1 MGQKTKTL
9 FAKVKMNSLLLISRS
24 PISNTLLSKTFPN
37 LRSDITNSST
47 DKTFEL
53 KDSHSQI
60 IRAERFGLYCV
71 RIVQEESLT
80 RDQVVAI
87 RNQLAENQID
97 FLSFGSLLPKKKE
110 SLFVFD
116 MDSTVI
122 KEEVIDELARKHGV
136 YEAVATVTKQA
147 MEGGMGFDEALRL
160 RVKHLSG
167 LSKESFKEVYDLL
180 TLNEGMEKVFQF
192 VPANGCK
199 LGILS
204 GGFTP
209 VLQLFSEKYPV
220 NFYKA
225 NGLEE
230 VSGFFTGSILGEIIN
245 REKKEF
251 YLKQYAKDFSIPLE
265 QVVAVGDGAND
276 AFMLSAAGIGI
287 GIHAKTGL
295 KDQITNWID
304 FTDLS
309 ALVFLFEDTF

>member
-1 MGQKTKTL
+1 
-9 FAKVKMNSLLLISRS
+9 MNSLLLISRS
-24 PISNTLLSKTFPN
+24 PIPDSFLSKTIPN
-37 LRSDITNSST
+37 LKSDITNSST

-60 IRAERFGLYCV
+60 IRADRFGLHCV

-80 RDQVVAI
+80 RDQIVTI
-87 RNQLAENQID
+87 RNQLAEHQID
-97 FLSFGSLLPKKKE
+97 FLSFGFLLPKKKE

-160 RVKHLSG
+160 RVKHLAG
-167 LSKESFKEVYDLL
+167 LSKESFREVYDLL

-192 VPANGCK
+192 VPANGSK

-220 NFYKA
+220 NFYRA

-230 VSGFFTGSILGEIIN
+230 VNGNFTGSILGEIIN

-251 YLKQYAKDFSIPLE
+251 YLKQYANDLSIPLE

-276 AFMLSAAGIGI
+276 ALMLNAAGIGI
-287 GIHAKTGL
+287 GIHAKQGL

>member
-1 MGQKTKTL
+1 MH
-9 FAKVKMNSLLLISRS
+9 SLLLISRS
-24 PISNTLLSKTFPN
+24 PITDSILSETF
-37 LRSDITNSST
+37 TNSKFGGSA
-47 DKTFEL
+47 
-53 KDSHSQI
+53 SQLNSSNPNV
-60 IRAERFGLYCV
+60 IRSEKFGLHCV
-71 RIVQEESLT
+71 RILVNDLFDREIILT
-80 RDQVVAI
+80 I
-87 RNQLAENQID
+87 RKKLAEHQMD
-97 FLSFGSLLPKKKE
+97 FLFLKTLLPKDKE
-110 SLFVFD
+110 TLFVFD

-160 RVKHLSG
+160 RVKHLAG
-167 LSKESFKEVYDLL
+167 LSKESFREVYDLL
-180 TLNEGMEKVFQF
+180 TLNDGMEKVFQF
-192 VPANGCK
+192 VPTNGSK

-209 VLQLFSEKYPV
+209 VLKLFSEKYPV
-220 NFYKA
+220 DFYRA

-230 VSGFFTGSILGEIIN
+230 VNGTFTGEIFGEIIN

-251 YLKQYAKDFSIPLE
+251 YLKQYAKELSIPLE

-276 AFMLSAAGIGI
+276 ALMLGAAGIGI
-287 GIHAKTGL
+287 GIHAKQGL

-309 ALVFLFEDTF
+309 ALVFLFENSF

>member
-1 MGQKTKTL
+1 
-9 FAKVKMNSLLLISRS
+9 MNSLLLVSRS
-24 PISNTLLSKTFPN
+24 PISNSLLSETFPQIKF
-37 LRSDITNSST
+37 DTVVSST
-47 DKTFEL
+47 KENSASAGSL
-53 KDSHSQI
+53 PLISH
-60 IRAERFGLYCV
+60 AERYELHCV
-71 RIVQEESLT
+71 RISQKESLKREEVLT
-80 RDQVVAI
+80 I
-87 RNQLAENQID
+87 RKKLAKHQID
-97 FLSFGSLLPKKKE
+97 FLSVGPLLPKNKE

-136 YEAVATVTKQA
+136 FDAVASVTKQA

-160 RVKHLSG
+160 RVKHLAG

-180 TLNEGMEKVFQF
+180 TLNDGMEKVFQF
-192 VPANGCK
+192 VPNNGSK

-220 NFYKA
+220 SFYKA

-230 VSGFFTGSILGEIIN
+230 VGGNFTGEIFGEIIN
-245 REKKEF
+245 REKKEI
-251 YLKQYAKDFSIPLE
+251 YLKRYAMDLSIPLD

-276 AFMLSAAGIGI
+276 ALMLGVAGIGI
-287 GIHAKTGL
+287 GIHAKQGL